1 MFSPIKVA
9 LFAFISFATLAIA
22 IPAPEPRRADAKAL
36 ITGTNVLLRKAMLPI
51 AHVNSANATSEY
63 VTPVL
68 DQVVEI
74 VVDLVDALK
83 GSGLSGC
90 GCTSQDIL
98 ELVSTTLQIILGTL
112 GPACGSNS
120 GLLPLI
126 GGLVSVVVELL
137 QVVLGLVGGLVT
149 ELLVLLINN
158 GCAGVVLGLRLDPL
172 IDCLGL
178 GSLLQGLLG
187 SLL

>member
-9 LFAFISFATLAIA
+9 LFAFISFATLAVA
-22 IPAPEPRRADAKAL
+22 IPAPEPRHADAKAL
-36 ITGTNVLLRKAMLPI
+36 ITGTNVLLRKALLPI

-63 VTPVL
+63 VSPAI

-74 VVDLVDALK
+74 VTELVDALR
-83 GSGLSGC
+83 GSSLSGC

-98 ELVSTTLQIILGTL
+98 ELVSATLQIILGTL
-112 GPACGSNS
+112 GPACGSNPD
-120 GLLPLI
+120 LLPLLD
-126 GGLVSVVVELL
+126 GLVSVVVELV
-137 QVVLGLVGGLVT
+137 QVVLGLVDGLVN

-158 GCAGVVLGLRLDPL
+158 GCAGIILGLRLGPL
-172 IDCLGL
+172 INSLGL